1 MAPERPSLKQ
11 RILRAGGWSLAGY
24 GASQVLRL
32 GGNLVMTRLLVPDMF
47 GVMAIAA
54 MVAAILNMLSDIG
67 LQQNIVQ
74 SRRGEEPA
82 FLDTAWVVQIL
93 RGVVLWLAALGVSG
107 GLYLANLRGVF
118 PPESVYASPVLPWVV
133 GITAF
138 GAVING
144 FQPTGMALALRRF
157 DQKRLVQIE
166 LAAQALG
173 LACMVVIGLATRSI
187 WALVAGV
194 LVASSA
200 TTLLGHLLLTQH
212 RNRLRWDR
220 DALREL
226 IGFGKWVYLSSVF
239 SVLALNADRLILG
252 GVVGA
257 EVLGLYAIAVLILGA
272 IEGALG
278 RLFTAVSLPALSEVA
293 RTDPARLR
301 EIYYRLRL
309 PGDLL
314 LLFGGGM
321 LFALGQQVIDLLYDP
336 RYAGA
341 GPMLQ
346 VLALSYVAAR
356 YNVAYHVYLAV
367 GRPGYLTVINLARC
381 IAVFALVPP
390 LYAWGGLEA
399 ALWGIAL
406 HGLAMAPFVHGFNAR
421 LGLHDTRREV
431 LVLAALPAGI
441 GAGRGIAA
449 LLA

>member
-1 MAPERPSLKQ
+1 MPGDRLSLKQ
-11 RILRAGGWSLAGY
+11 RILRAGGWSMGGY
-24 GASQVLRL
+24 AISQILRL
-32 GGNLVMTRLLVPDMF
+32 GGNLLMTRLLVPEMF

-54 MVAAILNMLSDIG
+54 MVTAILNMMSDIG

-93 RGVVLWLAALGVSG
+93 RGMILWLAALAVSA
-107 GLYLANLRGVF
+107 GLYVGSLNGMF

-133 GITAF
+133 GITAL

-157 DQKRLVQIE
+157 DQRRLVQID
-166 LAAQALG
+166 LAAQAIG
-173 LACMVVIGLATRSI
+173 LAVMVIAGIATRSI

-194 LVASSA
+194 LVTSTA
-200 TTLLGHLLLTQH
+200 TTVLGHALLTQH
-212 RNRLRWDR
+212 RNSFRWDR

-239 SVLALNADRLILG
+239 SVLALNGDRLILG
-252 GVVGA
+252 GVVSA
-257 EVLGLYAIAVLILGA
+257 EVLGMYAIAVLILGA
-272 IEGALG
+272 MEGALG
-278 RLFTAVSLPALSEVA
+278 RLFTAVSFPALSEVA

-301 EIYYRLRL
+301 EVYYRLRV
-309 PGDLL
+309 PGDVL
-314 LLFGGGM
+314 LLFGGGA
-321 LFALGQQVIDLLYDP
+321 LFTLGQHVIDVLYDP

-346 VLALSYVAAR
+346 VLALSYLAAR
-356 YNVAYHVYLAV
+356 YNVSYHIYLAV

-381 IAVFALVPP
+381 LAIFALVPP

-406 HGLAMAPFVHGFNAR
+406 HGLAMAPFVHGFNVR
-421 LGLHDTRREV
+421 LGLNDVRREV
-431 LVLAALPAGI
+431 LVLAALPAGMAL
-441 GAGRGIAA
+441 GYGISV
-449 LLA
+449 LFN